1 MKVALVGGDRRS
13 ALLAELLWRDGHRV
27 RCYALE
33 KALLPAEI
41 PRDSCLPA
49 ALYGAD
55 AVILPVPAEKGPLL
69 NTPLSAQN
77 LTLEELWDNLWP
89 EQWVFGG
96 GFGEASAARALQG
109 GQILCDLLRR
119 PGFVTGN
126 AALTAEAAVGIL
138 IRESEGSLRHSRC
151 LLLGC
156 GRIGK
161 LLARKLAGLGADV
174 TVMARK
180 AADRALVAEL
190 GYTPLE
196 PEALEGRIGEFDLIV
211 NTVPARVLSDAALCC
226 VAPEALLLELAS
238 PPGGFNRDL
247 ARNIGLRAL
256 IAPGLPGQYS
266 PLAAA
271 RLMRR
276 EIEAALEE
284 GKETLL

>member
-13 ALLAELLWRDGHRV
+13 ALLAQLLWRDGHRV

-180 AADRALVAEL
+180 AADRALIAEL

-196 PEALEGRIGEFDLIV
+196 PEALEGRIGDFDLIV

>member
-1 MKVALVGGDRRS
+1 MKVALVGGARRS
-13 ALLAELLWRDGHRV
+13 ALLAQLLWRDGHRV

-180 AADRALVAEL
+180 AADRALIAEL

-196 PEALEGRIGEFDLIV
+196 PEALEGRIGDFDLIV

>member
-13 ALLAELLWRDGHRV
+13 ALLAQLLWRDGHRV

-196 PEALEGRIGEFDLIV
+196 LEALEGRIGDFDLIV

>member
-1 MKVALVGGDRRS
+1 MKVALVGGDRRA
-13 ALLAELLWRDGHRV
+13 ALLAQLLWRDGHRV

-33 KALLPAEI
+33 KAPLPAEI

-55 AVILPVPAEKGPLL
+55 AVILPVPTEKGPLL

-77 LTLEELWDNLWP
+77 LTLEELWGNLWP

-180 AADRALVAEL
+180 AADRALIAEL
-190 GYTPLE
+190 GDTPLE
-196 PEALEGRIGEFDLIV
+196 PEALEGRIGDFDLIV

-226 VAPEALLLELAS
+226 IAPEALLLELAS
-238 PPGGFNRDL
+238 PPGGFNREL
-247 ARNIGLRAL
+247 AKNIGLRTL

>member
-27 RCYALE
+27 RSFALE
-33 KALLPAEI
+33 KGPLPAEI
-41 PRDSCLPA
+41 PRDSCLQA
-49 ALYGAD
+49 AVYGAD
-55 AVILPVPAEKGPLL
+55 AVILPVPTEKGPLL

-77 LTLEELWDNLWP
+77 LTLEELWGNLWP

-180 AADRALVAEL
+180 AADRALIAEL
-190 GYTPLE
+190 GDTPLG
-196 PEALEGRIGEFDLIV
+196 PEALEGRIGDFDLIV
-211 NTVPARVLSDAALCC
+211 NTVPARVISDAALCC
-226 VAPEALLLELAS
+226 IAPEALLLELAS
-238 PPGGFNRDL
+238 PPGGFNREL
-247 ARNIGLRAL
+247 AKNIGLRTL

>member
-13 ALLAELLWRDGHRV
+13 ALLAQLLWRDGHRV

-196 PEALEGRIGEFDLIV
+196 PEALEGRIGDFDLIV

-284 GKETLL
+284 GKESFS

>member
-13 ALLAELLWRDGHRV
+13 ALLAQLLWRDGHRV

-196 PEALEGRIGEFDLIV
+196 PEALEGRIGDFDLIV

>member
-13 ALLAELLWRDGHRV
+13 ALLAQLLWRDGHRV

-55 AVILPVPAEKGPLL
+55 AVILPVPTEKGPLL

-126 AALTAEAAVGIL
+126 AALAAEAAVGIL

-196 PEALEGRIGEFDLIV
+196 PEALEERIGDFDLIV

>member
-1 MKVALVGGDRRS
+1 MKVAIVGGDRRS

-27 RCYALE
+27 RCFALE

-41 PRDSCLPA
+41 PRDTCLPA

-69 NTPLSAQN
+69 NTPLSART
-77 LTLEELWDNLWP
+77 LTLEELWENLWP

-138 IRESEGSLRHSRC
+138 IRESEGSLRRSRC

-161 LLARKLAGLGADV
+161 LLAQKLAGLGAEV

-180 AADRALVAEL
+180 TADRALAAEL

-196 PEALEGRIGEFDLIV
+196 PEALEGRIGDFELIV

-238 PPGGFNRDL
+238 PPGGFDREL
-247 ARNIGLRAL
+247 AKNIGLRAL

-266 PLAAA
+266 PLASA

-284 GKETLL
+284 GKEILS

>member
-13 ALLAELLWRDGHRV
+13 ALLAQLLWRDGHRV

-180 AADRALVAEL
+180 AADRALIAEL

-196 PEALEGRIGEFDLIV
+196 PEALEGRIGDFDLIV

-226 VAPEALLLELAS
+226 AAPEALLLELAS

>member
-13 ALLAELLWRDGHRV
+13 ALLAQLLWRDGHRV

-77 LTLEELWDNLWP
+77 LMLEELWDNLWP

-196 PEALEGRIGEFDLIV
+196 PEALEGRIGDFDLIV

>member
-13 ALLAELLWRDGHRV
+13 ALLAQLLWRDGHRV

-77 LTLEELWDNLWP
+77 LTLEELWENLWP

-161 LLARKLAGLGADV
+161 LLARKLAGLGAEV

-180 AADRALVAEL
+180 AADRALIAEL

-226 VAPEALLLELAS
+226 IAPEALLLELAS
-238 PPGGFNRDL
+238 PPGGFNREL
-247 ARNIGLRAL
+247 AKNIGLRAL

>member
-55 AVILPVPAEKGPLL
+55 AVILPVPTEKGPLL

-77 LTLEELWDNLWP
+77 LTLEELWENLWP

-196 PEALEGRIGEFDLIV
+196 PEALEGRIGDFDLIV

>member
-13 ALLAELLWRDGHRV
+13 ALLAQLLWRDGHRV

-126 AALTAEAAVGIL
+126 AALAAEAAVGIL

-196 PEALEGRIGEFDLIV
+196 PEALEGRIGDFDLIV

>member
-27 RCYALE
+27 RSFALE
-33 KALLPAEI
+33 KGPLPAEI
-41 PRDSCLPA
+41 PRDSCLQA
-49 ALYGAD
+49 AVYGAD
-55 AVILPVPAEKGPLL
+55 AVILPVPTERGPLL
-69 NTPLSAQN
+69 PAPLSAQS
-77 LTLEELWDNLWP
+77 LTLETLWEALWP

-96 GFGEASAARALQG
+96 GFGEASAARARQG

-126 AALTAEAAVGIL
+126 AALTAEAAVGLL
-138 IRESEGSLRHSRC
+138 IRESEGSLRRSRC

-161 LLARKLAGLGADV
+161 LLARKLAGLGA
-174 TVMARK
+174 
-180 AADRALVAEL
+180 
-190 GYTPLE
+190 
-196 PEALEGRIGEFDLIV
+196 EGDFDLIV

-238 PPGGFNRDL
+238 PPGGFNREL
-247 ARNIGLRAL
+247 AKNIGLRAL
-256 IAPGLPGQYS
+256 AAPGLPGQYS

-284 GKETLL
+284 GKEMLL

>member
-13 ALLAELLWRDGHRV
+13 ALLAQLLWRDGHRV

-77 LTLEELWDNLWP
+77 LMLEELWDNLWP

-109 GQILCDLLRR
+109 GQILCDLLCR

-196 PEALEGRIGEFDLIV
+196 PEALEGRIGDFDLIV

>member
-13 ALLAELLWRDGHRV
+13 ALLAQLLWRDGHRV

-138 IRESEGSLRHSRC
+138 IRESEGSLRHSCC

-196 PEALEGRIGEFDLIV
+196 PEALEGRIGDFDLIV

>member
-13 ALLAELLWRDGHRV
+13 ALLAQLLWRDGHRV

-77 LTLEELWDNLWP
+77 LMLEELWDNLWP

-180 AADRALVAEL
+180 AADRALIAEL

-196 PEALEGRIGEFDLIV
+196 PEALEGRIGDFDLIV

>member
-55 AVILPVPAEKGPLL
+55 AVILPVPTEKGPLL

-77 LTLEELWDNLWP
+77 LTLEELWENLWP

-161 LLARKLAGLGADV
+161 LLARKLAGLGAEV

-180 AADRALVAEL
+180 AADRALIAEL

-196 PEALEGRIGEFDLIV
+196 PEALEGRIGDFDLIV

-226 VAPEALLLELAS
+226 IAPEALLLELAS

-247 ARNIGLRAL
+247 AKNIGLRAL

>member
-13 ALLAELLWRDGHRV
+13 ALLAQLLWRDGHRV

-77 LTLEELWDNLWP
+77 LTLEELWENLWP

-196 PEALEGRIGEFDLIV
+196 PEALEGRIGDFDLIV

>member
-1 MKVALVGGDRRS
+1 MKVALVGGDRRA
-13 ALLAELLWRDGHRV
+13 ALLAQLLWRDGHRV

-33 KALLPAEI
+33 KAPLPAEI

-77 LTLEELWDNLWP
+77 LTLEELWGNLWP

-180 AADRALVAEL
+180 AADRALIAEL
-190 GYTPLE
+190 GDTPLE
-196 PEALEGRIGEFDLIV
+196 PEALEGRIGDFDLIV

-226 VAPEALLLELAS
+226 IAPEALLLELAS
-238 PPGGFNRDL
+238 PPGGFNREL
-247 ARNIGLRAL
+247 AKNIGLRTL

-284 GKETLL
+284 GKEILL

>member
-13 ALLAELLWRDGHRV
+13 ALLAQLLWRDGHRV

-151 LLLGC
+151 LLLGG

-180 AADRALVAEL
+180 AADRALIAEL

-196 PEALEGRIGEFDLIV
+196 PEALEGRIGDFDLIV

>member
-13 ALLAELLWRDGHRV
+13 ALLAQLLWRDGHRV

-180 AADRALVAEL
+180 AADRALIAEL
-190 GYTPLE
+190 GDTPLE
-196 PEALEGRIGEFDLIV
+196 PEALEGRIGDFDLIV
-211 NTVPARVLSDAALCC
+211 NTVPARVISDAALCC
-226 VAPEALLLELAS
+226 IAPEALLLELAS

-271 RLMRR
+271 RLMQR

>member
-13 ALLAELLWRDGHRV
+13 ALLAQLLWRDGHRV

-96 GFGEASAARALQG
+96 GFGEASAARARQG

-126 AALTAEAAVGIL
+126 AALTAEAAVGLL

-196 PEALEGRIGEFDLIV
+196 PEALEGRIGDFDLIV

>member
-13 ALLAELLWRDGHRV
+13 ALLAQLLWRDGHRV

-41 PRDSCLPA
+41 TRDSCLPA

-180 AADRALVAEL
+180 AADRALIAEL

-196 PEALEGRIGEFDLIV
+196 PEALEGRIGDFDLIV

>member
-13 ALLAELLWRDGHRV
+13 ALLAQLLWRDGHRV

-77 LTLEELWDNLWP
+77 LMLEELWDNLWP

-190 GYTPLE
+190 GYTLLE
-196 PEALEGRIGEFDLIV
+196 PEALEGRIGDFDLIV